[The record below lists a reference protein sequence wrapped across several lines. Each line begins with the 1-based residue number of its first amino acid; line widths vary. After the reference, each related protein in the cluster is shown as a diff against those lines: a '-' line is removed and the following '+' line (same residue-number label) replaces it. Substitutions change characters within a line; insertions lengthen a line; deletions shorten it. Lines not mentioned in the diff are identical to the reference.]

1 MLGKI
6 GGKMFSKMLD
16 GILGRMLDKMLVI
29 RQNQGFKE
37 VIYNKVIIRVR
48 RVDIK
53 KKKEK
58 KKD

>member
-6 GGKMFSKMLD
+6 GGKMFSEMLD

>member
-1 MLGKI
+1 M
-6 GGKMFSKMLD
+6 GGKMFSEMLD
-16 GILGRMLDKMLVI
+16 GTLGRMLDKMLVI